1 MSACSQCGTVVKP
14 TDKFCNVCGSP
25 IARPPTAAGTGSA
38 GPTAGPS
45 AGPAAYAA
53 TAVPPTYGSER
64 ERSEVPYAP
73 TPAAAAYPSA
83 SQGPARCQMGH
94 EIAPGGSYCAQGHPI
109 ALDQMQF
116 ANDPY
121 AGGYGGQPQGGYGG
135 QPQGGYAGQPQG
147 GGYGGQ
153 PQGGY
158 AAQPQAQDYAPQAR
172 PGAFPT
178 PPPPAASPYGTP
190 GGGGSGGS
198 GGYAPPAN
206 QAAYAAAFAPPAR
219 GGYAPAPQQPG
230 AYAPAPPPYAPSAAP
245 GPAPAQPAYG
255 EAPARVLRGFLVAY
269 GTNANGDFWPLTA
282 GRQTVGRFGSG
293 DGLDIPLQD
302 PTISSRHAVL
312 VVDGPS
318 GSVGIEDTGSTNGTF
333 VNDEHIGY
341 GGRRELRDGDR
352 IRFGGFT
359 TVVKVIGRV

>member
-14 TDKFCNVCGSP
+14 ADKFCNVCGSP
-25 IARPPTAAGTGSA
+25 IARPPTAPGASPNA
-38 GPTAGPS
+38 S
-45 AGPAAYAA
+45 PAAYAA
-53 TAVPPTYGSER
+53 TAAPPTYASER
-64 ERSEVPYAP
+64 ERSNAPYAP
-73 TPAAAAYPSA
+73 TPAAAYPSA
-83 SQGPARCQMGH
+83 PPAPYPAGPAPARCQMGH

-121 AGGYGGQPQGGYGG
+121 AGGYAP
-135 QPQGGYAGQPQG
+135 PPA
-147 GGYGGQ
+147 
-153 PQGGY
+153 
-158 AAQPQAQDYAPQAR
+158 DYSPQAR
-172 PGAFPT
+172 APGAFQT
-178 PPPPAASPYGTP
+178 PPPPPYGGP
-190 GGGGSGGS
+190 GGAAQ
-198 GGYAPPAN
+198 GGYAPPPN
-206 QAAYAAAFAPPAR
+206 QAAYAAAFGAPAR
-219 GGYAPAPQQPG
+219 AGYAPAPQPPG
-230 AYAPAPPPYAPSAAP
+230 AYAQQAAAYVQPPAAPAAAAPAPVQPS
-245 GPAPAQPAYG
+245 YG

-269 GTNANGDFWPLTA
+269 GTNANGDFWALTA
-282 GRQTVGRFGSG
+282 GRHTVGRSGSG

-312 VVDGPS
+312 VVDGAS

-359 TVVKVIGRV
+359 TIVKVIGRV